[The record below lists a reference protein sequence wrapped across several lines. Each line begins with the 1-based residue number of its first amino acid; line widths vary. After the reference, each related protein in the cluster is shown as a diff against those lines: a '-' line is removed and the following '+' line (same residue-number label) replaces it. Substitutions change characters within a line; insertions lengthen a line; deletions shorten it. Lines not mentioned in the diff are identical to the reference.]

1 MMISA
6 LLLAAGGAIRMGK
19 PKQLLPFGKSTILE
33 QTIDNLLGSQVDEI
47 VVVVGHRAKEIA
59 KVVALK
65 PVKLVVNPDYTQGM
79 STSIIVGLNAVNNQ
93 AKAFMIVLGD
103 EPLIDSRTVNELI
116 EAFCNHDRGIVIP
129 TYQGRRGHPVIFTR
143 KYRRELLAL
152 RGDVGGRKIIGDHPG
167 DVLEV
172 AISCRGICLDI
183 DTPDDLSLEGSKIS
197 QVVLGGSPHDRR

>member
-6 LLLAAGGAIRMGK
+6 LLLAAGRAIRMGR

-33 QTIDNLLGSQVDEI
+33 QAIDNLLGSQVDEI
-47 VVVVGHRAKEIA
+47 VVVVGHRAEEIA

-65 PVKLVVNPDYTQGM
+65 LVKLVVNPDYTQGM
-79 STSIIVGLNAVNNQ
+79 STSIIAGLNAVNNQ
-93 AKAFMIVLGD
+93 AQAFMIALGD
-103 EPLIDSRTVNELI
+103 EPLIDSRTVNRLI
-116 EAFCNHDRGIVIP
+116 EAFCHHDRGIVIP

-152 RGDVGGRKIIGDHPG
+152 KGDIGGRKVIGDHPG

-172 AISCRGICLDI
+172 AMNCRGIYLDI
-183 DTPDDLSLEGSKIS
+183 DTTDDLSL
-197 QVVLGGSPHDRR
+197 GGK

>member
-6 LLLAAGGAIRMGK
+6 LLLAAGRAIRMGR

-33 QTIDNLLGSQVDEI
+33 QAIDNLLGSQVDEI
-47 VVVVGHRAKEIA
+47 VVVVGHRAEEIA

-65 PVKLVVNPDYTQGM
+65 LVKLVVNPDYTQGM
-79 STSIIVGLNAVNNQ
+79 STSIIAGLNAVNNQ
-93 AKAFMIVLGD
+93 AQAFMIALGD
-103 EPLIDSRTVNELI
+103 EPLIDSRTVNRLI
-116 EAFCNHDRGIVIP
+116 EAFCHHDTGIVIP

-152 RGDVGGRKIIGDHPG
+152 KGDIGGRKVIGDHPG

-172 AISCRGICLDI
+172 AMNCRGIYLDI
-183 DTPDDLSLEGSKIS
+183 DTADDLSLEGK
-197 QVVLGGSPHDRR
+197 

>member
-1 MMISA
+1 
-6 LLLAAGGAIRMGK
+6 MGR

-33 QTIDNLLGSQVDEI
+33 QAIDNLLGSQVDEI
-47 VVVVGHRAKEIA
+47 VVVVGHRAEEIA

-79 STSIIVGLNAVNNQ
+79 STSIIAGLNAVNNQ
-93 AKAFMIVLGD
+93 AKAFMIALGD
-103 EPLIDSRTVNELI
+103 EPLIDSRTVNRLI

-129 TYQGRRGHPVIFTR
+129 TYRGRRGHPVIFIR

-152 RGDVGGRKIIGDHPG
+152 KGDIGGRKVIGDHPG

-172 AISCRGICLDI
+172 AMNCRGIYLDI
-183 DTPDDLSLEGSKIS
+183 DTTDDLSL
-197 QVVLGGSPHDRR
+197 GGK